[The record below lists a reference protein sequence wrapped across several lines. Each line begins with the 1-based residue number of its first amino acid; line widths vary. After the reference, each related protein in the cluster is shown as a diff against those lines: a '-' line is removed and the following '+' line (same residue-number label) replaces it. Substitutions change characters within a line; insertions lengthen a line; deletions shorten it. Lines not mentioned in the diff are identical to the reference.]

1 MSHTPSLA
9 HEHYLAAQAAFD
21 DQDAQQ
27 AYRLLQIAFE
37 TDIAYRPLYQL
48 AARLFAHSNL
58 PHCADLFDE
67 ALKDFENDTVFFRL
81 GYDLVGAGQF
91 RLAVPFLE
99 HALAL
104 YPRAATA
111 LELSLALTATFQI
124 EKSLQVLEPYLKTE
138 KNSFWFIYQYHYC
151 SLLFA
156 FQNQNPLEIR
166 TWIEHAKTSGIL
178 QRYAESEDATIREY
192 ALTSLEEMLNRF
204 EAVAQQGAP
213 APHIRDWHFIQYGA
227 AILNFLD
234 ETQQEEELAAG
245 RFVHLWESKDTV
257 ELTLAK
263 LKRFLAKIYR
273 QGETEEDFFKVVI
286 GLSDRNSEILGMAI
300 AKMLALPYLSEK
312 DIALDTEYALVV
324 GSESTFFNNY
334 PELSTIKKNQVLFAY
349 HQSWFDETTNQP
361 DIVGHISQFYS
372 FPWQGEG
379 YLFNPETKN
388 LEAAPKDER
397 PAHLIAQELAK
408 TNKGLW
414 LPDSFYKNLQFY
426 QTHKAFLKGGM
437 QDLRPLRLHYKTDS
451 PLAGNALM

>member
-9 HEHYLAAQAAFD
+9 HEHYLAAQAAFE

-27 AYRLLQIAFE
+27 AYRLLQVAFE

-48 AARLFAHSNL
+48 AARLFVHSNL
-58 PHCADLFDE
+58 PECADLFYE
-67 ALKDFENDTVFFRL
+67 ALKDFENDAVFFRL

-111 LELSLALTATFQI
+111 LELSLALTATFQV
-124 EKSLQVLEPYLKTE
+124 EKSLQILEPYLKTE

-151 SLLFA
+151 SLLFS
-156 FQNQNPLEIR
+156 FRNQNPIEVR
-166 TWIEHAKTSGIL
+166 AWIEHAKTSGIL

-204 EAVAQQGAP
+204 EAVAQNQLP

-234 ETQQEEELAAG
+234 ETKQEEELAAG
-245 RFVHLWESKDTV
+245 RFVHLWENQEAV

-263 LKRFLAKIYR
+263 LKRFIAKIYR
-273 QGETEEDFFKVVI
+273 HGEAGEAFFRVVI
-286 GLSDRNSEILGMAI
+286 GLADRNSEIIGMAI
-300 AKMLALPYLSEK
+300 AKMLNLPYLSER
-312 DIALDTEYALVV
+312 DLPIDAEYALIV

-349 HQSWFDETTNQP
+349 HQSWFDETSNQP
-361 DIVGHISQFYS
+361 DIVGHISQYYS

-388 LEAAPKDER
+388 LEPAPKDER
-397 PAHLIAQELAK
+397 PSQEIASELAK

-414 LPDSFYKNLQFY
+414 LPNSFYKNLQFY
-426 QTHKAFLKGGM
+426 MKHKDLLKGGAR
-437 QDLRPLRLHYKTDS
+437 DLRPLRLHYKTDS
-451 PLAGNALM
+451 PLAGNALI